1 MNDVLNWIKD
11 SLISLFLPSFLVV
24 VGIFLFFY
32 GLYLIDTFNQNIGSF
47 VSLFGITLFFSG
59 LVLPVYFCIKSLFIS
74 VKDLSSKN
82 LTQKISGLFGI
93 TFIIIFILSYREVIF
108 NNSTSTLNV
117 LITFLILSLGFLVIL
132 ILITKIIYLIIS
144 RLIKFVTDFQKVI

>member
-11 SLISLFLPSFLVV
+11 SLISLFLPIACIIAGIMLFFLGVIL
-24 VGIFLFFY
+24 GGTINSNIGNIFL
-32 GLYLIDTFNQNIGSF
+32 
-47 VSLFGITLFFSG
+47 LFGIILFLSG
-59 LVLPVYFCIKSLFIS
+59 FAMPVYFCIKSLFTS

-82 LTQKISGLFGI
+82 LTQKVSGLFGI

-144 RLIKFVTDFQKVI
+144 RLIKFMTDLQKVI